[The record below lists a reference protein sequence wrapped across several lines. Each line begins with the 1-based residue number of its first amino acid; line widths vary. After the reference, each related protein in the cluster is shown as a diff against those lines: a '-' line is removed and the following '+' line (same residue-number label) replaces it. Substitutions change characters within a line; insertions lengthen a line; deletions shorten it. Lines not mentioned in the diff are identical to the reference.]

1 MTVFKKIIGPRA
13 PADTTEEERK
23 RFLIPTLLFAAAG
36 LLLAI
41 SIFLPY
47 WHMELRAPQY
57 PKGLH
62 ITAHIDAL
70 EGDLFEINNLNH
82 YIGMRPLEEAAQF
95 ERSVS
100 TIAIGAV
107 VLLVLAAIFI
117 HTKWVLL
124 LVLPNIL
131 MPVLFLADMQYWM
144 WDFGTHL
151 NEDAPLSS
159 AIDPFVPIV
168 LGKGN
173 IAQFETVGTPGA
185 GLYLA
190 FLASLLAVVGLYFH
204 RKAYKPLVEKEQ
216 VVTGDNS

>member
-1 MTVFKKIIGPRA
+1 MNIFRKIIGPRS
-13 PADTTEEERK
+13 PAGTTDEERK
-23 RFLIPTLLFAAAG
+23 QFLIPTLLFAVAG
-36 LLLAI
+36 VLLVI

-47 WHMELRAPQY
+47 WQMELRAPQY

-62 ITAHIDAL
+62 ITAHIDKL

-107 VLLVLAAIFI
+107 ALLILAAIYI
-117 HTKWVLL
+117 HTKWVVLL
-124 LVLPNIL
+124 ALPTIL
-131 MPVLFLADMQYWM
+131 TPILFLADMQYWM

-151 NEDAPLSS
+151 NEEAPLSN
-159 AIDPFVPIV
+159 AIDPFVPLV

-173 IAQFETVGTPGA
+173 IAQFETVGLPGS

-190 FLASLLAVVGLYFH
+190 FLASVLVLVGLYFH
-204 RKAYKPLVEKEQ
+204 RQAYKPLVEKELAAA
-216 VVTGDNS
+216 GS

>member
-1 MTVFKKIIGPRA
+1 MTVFKKIVGPRA
-13 PADTTEEERK
+13 PVDTTDEERK
-23 RFLIPTLLFAAAG
+23 RFLKPTLLFAVAG
-36 LLLAI
+36 ILLVI

-62 ITAHIDAL
+62 ITAYIDEL
-70 EGDLFEINNLNH
+70 EGDLSEINNLNH

-107 VLLVLAAIFI
+107 ALLVLAAIFI
-117 HTKWVLL
+117 HTKWVVL
-124 LVLPNIL
+124 LVLPAIL

-144 WDFGTHL
+144 WDFGTNL

-159 AIDPFVPIV
+159 AIKPFVPLV
-168 LGKGN
+168 LGKGT

-190 FLASLLAVVGLYFH
+190 FLASILVIVGLYFH

-216 VVTGDNS
+216 AAGGNS